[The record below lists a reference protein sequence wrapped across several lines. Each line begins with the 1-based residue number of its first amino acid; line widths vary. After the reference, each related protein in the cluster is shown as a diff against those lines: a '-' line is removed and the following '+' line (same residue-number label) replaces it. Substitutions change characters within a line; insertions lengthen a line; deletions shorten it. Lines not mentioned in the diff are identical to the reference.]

1 VFDRWIFRKYLV
13 MPSRKPKTCPH
24 RTQFGKNISL
34 LRARRE
40 LTQEKLAE
48 KTGLSARYIQSVE
61 AGEYF
66 PSLSTLVNLRA
77 TLRCDWEE
85 LFDGCDKS

>member
-1 VFDRWIFRKYLV
+1 

-24 RTQFGKNISL
+24 RTQFGRNIASL
-34 LRARRE
+34 RVRRN

-48 KTGLSARYIQSVE
+48 KMGASARYLQSLE

-66 PSLSTLVNLRA
+66 PSLPTLVNLRA
-77 TLRCDWEE
+77 ALRCHWEE
-85 LFDGCDKS
+85 LFVGCDN